1 MFKAYWAVG
10 AAALV
15 AAAITFFP
23 SLSPQ
28 VEAST
33 PAAVIKSDR
42 LDARTATCSE
52 RAWPYYAADCLRKP
66 AQAGNRPAPARLVTT
81 DRLSPR

>member
-10 AAALV
+10 AAAMI
-15 AAAITFFP
+15 AAAMTFFP
-23 SLSPQ
+23 SLSPE

-33 PAAVIKSDR
+33 PAPVVKSDR
-42 LDARTATCSE
+42 LDVRTTACTE

-66 AQAGNRPAPARLVTT
+66 AAAGRTPSPARIVTT
-81 DRLSPR
+81 DRLAGR